1 MANNLARMFHESPA
15 ATADMTVLPRVL
27 GCRTLWRTVQVRL
40 RSNPAVPRDGC
51 TVAHP
56 SPRSRDGNCSS
67 PQQAAGKLRNVRYFY
82 HFIVVRSL
90 TPQQATGDALA
101 GAFS

>member
-40 RSNPAVPRDGC
+40 RSNPLRLHGGTSFS
-51 TVAHP
+51 TV
-56 SPRSRDGNCSS
+56 SRRQLKLPATSCREASKCKVFLPFYCSS
-67 PQQAAGKLRNVRYFY
+67 LA
-82 HFIVVRSL
+82 
-90 TPQQATGDALA
+90 TPA
-101 GAFS
+101 